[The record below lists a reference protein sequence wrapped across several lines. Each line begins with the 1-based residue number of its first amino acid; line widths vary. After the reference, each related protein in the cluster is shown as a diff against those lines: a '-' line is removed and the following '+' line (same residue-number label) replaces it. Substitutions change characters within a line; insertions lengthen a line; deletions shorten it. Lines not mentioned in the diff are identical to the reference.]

1 MFLLTKIHDLHQAS
15 FYVLCVLFVVV
26 QSLTH
31 VGLFVIPWTAARQ
44 ASLSFTISQGL
55 LKLMST
61 ETVMPS
67 NHLVLCHPLLR
78 VPSIFASIRVFSK
91 ELALPIRWLNIGAS
105 ASDLLL
111 NTQDWFPLR
120 QTALISLHSRV
131 LWESSPTPQFKTI
144 NSSVLRL
151 LYGPTLTSIHDY
163 WKKHSFEQMDPCQQS
178 DVSAF

>member
-1 MFLLTKIHDLHQAS
+1 MFLLTKIHDIHRAS

-31 VGLFVIPWTAARQ
+31 VWLFVIPWTAARQ

-61 ETVMPS
+61 ETVMLS
-67 NHLVLCHPLLR
+67 NHLVLCHSLLLL
-78 VPSIFASIRVFSK
+78 PSIFASIRVFSK

-111 NTQDWFPLR
+111 NTQDWFPLG

-131 LWESSPTPQFKTI
+131 LSESSPTPQFKSI
-144 NSSVLRL
+144 NSSVISL

-163 WKKHSFEQMDPCQQS
+163 WKKHSFEQMDLCQQS